1 MIDPGT
7 LVLVVLLVF
16 GAGVFAG
23 QWSADYRRARTER
36 TRVMRPRSNYRRA
49 RNNQN
54 SPLTCGSERPLPT
67 GGGLLLCLLPSL
79 LAGSLVLSLGACSA
93 VGAARFPR

>member
-23 QWSADYRRARTER
+23 QWIADYRRARTDSK
-36 TRVMRPRSNYRRA
+36 RVMRTRSNYRRA
-49 RNNQN
+49 RNNQK
-54 SPLTCGSERPLPT
+54 
-67 GGGLLLCLLPSL
+67 
-79 LAGSLVLSLGACSA
+79 
-93 VGAARFPR
+93 

>member
-23 QWSADYRRARTER
+23 QWVADYRRARTDSK
-36 TRVMRPRSNYRRA
+36 RVMRTRSNYRRA
-49 RNNQN
+49 RNNQK
-54 SPLTCGSERPLPT
+54 
-67 GGGLLLCLLPSL
+67 
-79 LAGSLVLSLGACSA
+79 
-93 VGAARFPR
+93 